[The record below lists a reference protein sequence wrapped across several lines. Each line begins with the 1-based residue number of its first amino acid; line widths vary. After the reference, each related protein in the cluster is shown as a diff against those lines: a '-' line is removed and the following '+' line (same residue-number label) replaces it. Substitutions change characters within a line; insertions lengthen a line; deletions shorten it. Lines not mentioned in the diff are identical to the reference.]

1 MGLIRHITNMNTK
14 QKEEKIDLKDI
25 LVWIIDNSGDQ
36 DAMDKISNSSF
47 VYSSKFKKYYDK
59 PQEGGSDY

>member
-1 MGLIRHITNMNTK
+1 MNTK